1 MNTTKTK
8 VVLIDD
14 EPMARILL
22 TKMIEDHCP
31 DLEVVASESSLPD
44 GIKSIRKWNPALV
57 FIDIQMPGYSG
68 LEILDFFEGEV
79 PKFHIIFTT
88 AFDRFAIEAFKVSAI
103 GYLLKPIQVEDLVD
117 VVERYHKLM
126 ESQNISVIKGNTSTQ
141 QVAKVA
147 IPTLHSTM
155 FIPVDEILYLKASG
169 SYTELTLANN
179 KKIMVSK
186 GLIKFESSLQ
196 AQKEFFR
203 CHKSYIVNIN
213 FVIEHIRADGG
224 SLKMQNDELI
234 PLSSEKLDEFIKLM
248 QWL

>member
-1 MNTTKTK
+1 MNITKTK

-14 EPMARILL
+14 EPMARVLL
-22 TKMIEDHCP
+22 TKMIADHCS
-31 DLEVVASESSLPD
+31 DLEVLASESNLPD
-44 GIKSIRKWNPALV
+44 GIKSIRKWNPGLV

-68 LEILDFFEGEV
+68 LEILDFFDGEV
-79 PKFHIIFTT
+79 PKFHIVYTT

-103 GYLLKPIQVEDLVD
+103 GYLLKPIQVEDLID
-117 VVERYHKLM
+117 VVGRYHKLI
-126 ESQNISVIKGNTSTQ
+126 ESQNVSIVKGNTNTQ

-155 FIPVDEILYLKASG
+155 FIPVDEILYFKASG
-169 SYTELTLANN
+169 SYTELTLISN

-196 AQKEFFR
+196 AHKEFFR
-203 CHKSYIVNIN
+203 CHKSFIVNTN
-213 FVIEHIRADGG
+213 FVIEHIRSDGG
-224 SLKMQNDELI
+224 FLKMQNEELI
-234 PLSSEKLDEFIKLM
+234 PLSSEKLDRFLQLM